1 MDLSILELW
10 ANDGIYDSK
19 SDQDIASLTLEDVLD
34 KVPYMYYVTT
44 FLGFFEPPPTVSLK
58 TKTLLYINFCYE
70 IELLLIPP
78 QLETPQST

>member
-1 MDLSILELW
+1 MYPETYCNLVNDLEYACMDLSILELW

-58 TKTLLYINFCYE
+58 TKTLFVY
-70 IELLLIPP
+70 
-78 QLETPQST
+78 

>member
-44 FLGFFEPPPTVSLK
+44 FLGFFEPPSTVSLK
-58 TKTLLYINFCYE
+58 TKTLFAY
-70 IELLLIPP
+70 
-78 QLETPQST
+78 